1 VINALGIVSMN
12 ARASPLRTLEVA
24 VANGLGV
31 AVACERVVGLG
42 LCVIDHVYVVE
53 RLDFAETRI
62 RFTQR
67 LVLPGGMIG
76 TAISQAAML
85 GCDAHLLS
93 MLGDDADGRFVRQS
107 LEEIGVKTGRLVISS
122 DAVTTVAVVLVE
134 RSSGE
139 RRFIVPDRRALE
151 RGAPDFDLSAI
162 DSTATLLVDGHFPE
176 QALRAVVK
184 AREVGASVVG
194 DFHRP
199 SPAVRRLLPYV
210 DYPVVPLEFAELF
223 SAGDPQRAMLE
234 MADQF
239 GGAPVVTLGADGGL
253 YLEGGRVRRFA
264 AWPAAV
270 VDTTGAG
277 DVFHGAFAAGLSR
290 GWTLERT
297 LELAARAAAL
307 CCSALGG
314 AGRLMTR
321 EESLAAPDPT

>member
-1 VINALGIVSMN
+1 M
-12 ARASPLRTLEVA
+12 ASEK
-24 VANGLGV
+24 
-31 AVACERVVGLG
+31 VVGLG

-76 TAISQAAML
+76 TAISQAATL
-85 GCDAHLLS
+85 GCEAHLLS
-93 MLGDDADGRFVRQS
+93 MLGDDADGRFVRRS
-107 LEEIGVKTGRLVISS
+107 IEEIGVKTERLVISP
-122 DAVTTVAVVLVE
+122 DAETTVAVVLVE
-134 RSSGE
+134 RNSGE

-151 RGAPDFDLSAI
+151 RDAPEFDLAAI
-162 DSTATLLVDGHFPE
+162 DSTTTLLVDGHFPE
-176 QALRAVVK
+176 QALRAVAK

-199 SPAVRRLLPYV
+199 SPAVRKLLPYV
-210 DYPVVPLEFAELF
+210 DFPVVPLEFAELI
-223 SAGDPQRAMLE
+223 SAGDPQRAMFE

-239 GGAPVVTLGADGGL
+239 GGTPVVTLGAEGGL
-253 YLEGGRVRRFA
+253 YLEEGRVCRFA
-264 AWPAAV
+264 ARPV
-270 VDTTGAG
+270 DVLDTTGAG

-297 LELAARAAAL
+297 IELATRAAAL
-307 CCSALGG
+307 CCTALGG

-321 EESLAAPDPT
+321 EESLAET

>member
-1 VINALGIVSMN
+1 V
-12 ARASPLRTLEVA
+12 ASEK
-24 VANGLGV
+24 
-31 AVACERVVGLG
+31 VVGLG

-76 TAISQAAML
+76 TAISQAATL
-85 GCDAHLLS
+85 GCEAHLLS
-93 MLGDDADGRFVRQS
+93 MLGDDADGHFVRRS
-107 LEEIGVKTGRLVISS
+107 IEEIGVKTERLVISP
-122 DAVTTVAVVLVE
+122 DAETTVAVVLVE
-134 RSSGE
+134 RDSGE

-151 RGAPDFDLSAI
+151 RDAPEFDLAGI
-162 DSTATLLVDGHFPE
+162 DSTTTLLVDGHFPE

-199 SPAVRRLLPYV
+199 SPAVRKLLPYV
-210 DYPVVPLEFAELF
+210 DFPVVPLEFAELI
-223 SAGDPQRAMLE
+223 SAGDPQRAMFE

-239 GGAPVVTLGADGGL
+239 GGTPVVTLGAEGGL
-253 YLEGGRVRRFA
+253 YLEDGRVCRFA
-264 AWPAAV
+264 ARPV
-270 VDTTGAG
+270 DVLDTTGAG

-290 GWTLERT
+290 GWALERT
-297 LELAARAAAL
+297 IELATRAAAL
-307 CCSALGG
+307 CCTALGG

-321 EESLAAPDPT
+321 EESLAEV

>member
-1 VINALGIVSMN
+1 
-12 ARASPLRTLEVA
+12 
-24 VANGLGV
+24 VAN
-31 AVACERVVGLG
+31 EKVVGLG
-42 LCVIDHVYVVE
+42 LCVIDHVYAVE

-85 GCDAHLLS
+85 GCEAHLLS
-93 MLGDDADGRFVRQS
+93 MLGDDADGRFVRRS
-107 LEEIGVKTGRLVISS
+107 IEEIGVKTERIVISP
-122 DAVTTVAVVLVE
+122 DAETTVAVVLVE
-134 RSSGE
+134 RNSGE

-151 RGAPDFDLSAI
+151 RDAPEFDLAAI
-162 DSTATLLVDGHFPE
+162 DSTTTLLVDGHFPE
-176 QALRAVVK
+176 QALRAVAK

-199 SPAVRRLLPYV
+199 SPAVRKLLPYV
-210 DYPVVPLEFAELF
+210 DFPVVPLEFAELI
-223 SAGDPQRAMLE
+223 SAGDPQRAMFE

-239 GGAPVVTLGADGGL
+239 GGTPVVTLGAEGGL
-253 YLEGGRVRRFA
+253 YLEAGRVRRFA
-264 AWPAAV
+264 ARPVAV

-297 LELAARAAAL
+297 IELATRAAAL
-307 CCSALGG
+307 CCTALGG

-321 EESLAAPDPT
+321 EESLAGT